1 MKRFFLTVILLLAMV
16 SSAQQVLEAREEY
29 ARNTGKGCVL
39 CHTGELGGPLT
50 DAGIAYMRGGY
61 RYPIPPSVL
70 EKVAAFS
77 TGSIQS
83 LRFLFGMLHL
93 LAAVILAG
101 AIFYIHIF
109 VGPRQL
115 TTGIP
120 KGERILGLSCLAT
133 LLVTGIFLTWYRIDG
148 WSGFFHHFFGRILFA
163 KILLFTLL
171 LASAL
176 AAVTIVHARMQTSA
190 AKQHHRKTDSETL
203 TLESVSTRTGGT
215 DGGPAWIVFEN
226 AVFDVTE
233 SPKWKHGRHFGKHTA
248 GADLTQ
254 AMASAP
260 HGPEVLERVKRI
272 GVLQQSSDPKPSTRP
287 VHRIFVWMAYTNMVL
302 ILGILG
308 CVALWRW
315 GFSATSA
322 APASSPQAAAAQS
335 CVDCHRK
342 RNPGLV
348 ADWEHSIHAKLGVG
362 CLKCHQAG
370 PDRSAYVAKAH
381 LPHSPTPIE
390 AVVSPRTCAQCHP
403 KQVQDFSRSKH
414 AHTVDIMWRIDAWL
428 KQGLNNDIERESGCY
443 VCHGTVVTLVDGKPM
458 EGTWPNVG
466 IGRINPDGSKGSCSS
481 CHTRHRFSVAEARK
495 PDACGQCHLGPDH
508 PQIEIFTESKHGGIF
523 RTEGDRWKWTP
534 DDGQWLAG
542 RDYRSPTC
550 AACHMSS
557 APGVASSHDVTERLS
572 WETQAPLTVR
582 PSDFQPFPAQTD
594 WQTERRKMETVCM
607 QCHSEQWT
615 KAHFARFDRVV
626 SLYNETYYLP
636 AQTVMRFLYEN
647 KLLTEAAMFDEP
659 IEWEY
664 YELWHHEGRRA
675 RMGAAMMAPDY
686 AWWHGFYELKHRYA
700 AFTKEARTIAETGHS
715 PIYDVFP
722 GKADP
727 QAARP

>member
-1 MKRFFLTVILLLAMV
+1 MRRVTLISILAVVWL
-16 SSAQQVLEAREEY
+16 SSGLVLEAREDY
-29 ARNTGKGCVL
+29 ARKTAKACLV
-39 CHTGELGGPLT
+39 CHTQELGGPLT

-83 LRFLFGMLHL
+83 LRFLLGMIHL
-93 LAAVILAG
+93 LAAVILVG

-148 WSGFFHHFFGRILFA
+148 WSGFFDHFFGRILFV
-163 KILLFTLL
+163 KILLFTIL
-171 LASAL
+171 LAIAL
-176 AAVTIVHARMQTSA
+176 TAVTVVHTLMRNAPAIQARP
-190 AKQHHRKTDSETL
+190 KTDSL
-203 TLESVSTRTGGT
+203 TLESVSRRTGAA
-215 DGGPAWIVFEN
+215 DGEQAWIIFQNTVY
-226 AVFDVTE
+226 DVTE
-233 SPKWKHGRHFGKHTA
+233 SPKWKSGRHFGKHAA

-260 HGPEVLERVKRI
+260 HGPEVLERVKRLGTI
-272 GVLQQSSDPKPSTRP
+272 QQSSDTTSPPTRP
-287 VHRIFVWMAYTNMVL
+287 IHRIFVWMAYTNMVL
-302 ILGILG
+302 VLGILG
-308 CVALWRW
+308 CVGLWRW
-315 GFSATSA
+315 GFSTTSA
-322 APASSPQAAAAQS
+322 APASSPQAAATQS

-342 RNPGLV
+342 KHPGLL
-348 ADWEHSIHAKLGVG
+348 ADWEQSIHAKLGVG
-362 CLKCHQAG
+362 CLQCHQAG
-370 PDRSAYVAKAH
+370 EERSPYVAKAH
-381 LPHSPTPIE
+381 LTHSPTPIE
-390 AVVSPRTCAQCHP
+390 AVVSPQTCSRCHP
-403 KQVQDFSRSKH
+403 RQVQAFSRSKH
-414 AHTVDIMWRIDAWL
+414 AHTVDIMWKVDAWL
-428 KQGLNNDIERESGCY
+428 RQGLNNDIERESGCY

-458 EGTWPNVG
+458 DGTWPNVG

-481 CHTRHRFSVAEARK
+481 CHTRHRFSVVEARK

-508 PQIEIFTESKHGGIF
+508 PQIEIYTESKHGGIF
-523 RTEGDRWKWTP
+523 RMEGERWKWAT
-534 DDGQWLAG
+534 DDGKWLAG

-557 APGVASSHDVTERLS
+557 AAGIPSSHDVTERLS

-582 PSDFQPFPAQTD
+582 PSDFQPFPALTD
-594 WQTERRKMETVCM
+594 WQAERRKMEMVCT

-615 KAHFARFDRVV
+615 KEHFSRFDRVV
-626 SLYNETYYLP
+626 SLYNETYFLP

-647 KLLTEAAMFDEP
+647 RLLTESVMFDEP

-715 PIYDVFP
+715 PRYDVFP